1 MNHSVPQALEY
12 SIGAVSNF
20 FKKNLRRYSHM
31 NVYSGVNETG
41 YKLFTSVAETSVKF
55 IAGVGRRRTV

>member
-1 MNHSVPQALEY
+1 
-12 SIGAVSNF
+12 
-20 FKKNLRRYSHM
+20 M

-41 YKLFTSVAETSVKF
+41 YKLFTSVTETSVKF